1 DKNLLLT
8 YQERLLY
15 LLVDEF
21 QDTNSSQNQ
30 VVNLLA
36 SYWGDQANIFVVGDA
51 NQTIYRFSGA
61 ALENIISFTKTYP
74 QAKIIT
80 LNQNYRSTQTILDA
94 SHHII
99 QKNHFK
105 PEKLIKSLNIK
116 LISSYSKPGL
126 KISTVHLPQGTVES
140 YWIAN
145 QIKKLIKKSVKPEE
159 IAILYRH
166 NQDAHDLSSM
176 LAKLNISFNIEGGGN
191 ILKDPTINKLLT
203 LLRVI
208 NNYKDNLEDPDLFT
222 LLHYKFL
229 KFNPLDILKL
239 ARVASKK
246 RSNLIDTI
254 LSKDF
259 NQLGLENPDKFT
271 AFLANLTQWQQ
282 LNSQKTFI
290 EFFEI
295 IIKNSNFL
303 DWILTSKDAVE
314 KLNRLN
320 SLFSEIKKL
329 NAIDPQLNLSSF
341 LEALNLM
348 EINHLKII
356 ETDLDIQTNSIT
368 LSTAHKAKGKEWQYV
383 FIYQAVDGKWG
394 NNRVRQLIKLPSG
407 ILKNQNLEKKEKNE
421 DERRLFYVCL
431 TRAKTKLYISYADRY
446 TLGSYTKETFPSMFQ
461 AELPKGALK
470 SIDVKSLKSKK
481 ILTKLLSVPPAKD
494 LNQKEQQFLKNLIK
508 DFKFSPTAL
517 NTYLT
522 CPYKFK
528 LNNLLKVPRAKISYL
543 SFGSAIHKA
552 LEMFYRKFIK
562 DEKYP
567 TKEYLLTQ
575 FKFALD
581 KEVLVP
587 QDYQARLKQGRKML
601 SAYFDYYQDDFVKP
615 LFTEKFFGS
624 GWSKAYLEDIPL
636 SGKID
641 RIDWVSQKEKTV
653 KVIDYKTGKP
663 KSRNDILGKTK
674 YSEGDYYRQLVFYKL
689 LSELN
694 KNFQP
699 KVVEAELDFIEVN
712 PSGKFKKETF
722 KISDTD
728 INDLKKTIKKAMK
741 EIRSLNFS
749 KTNKLSHCDRCEYL
763 PHCYPNG
770 LPKNI

>member
-1 DKNLLLT
+1 MKLNLAQKLAADTIEGPVMVVAGPGTGKTEIIAQRIANILKTTDTPPDAILALTFTEVGAKAMRQRLLKTIGETAYYVNISTFHAFCSGVMQEFPDKFIISSELEPLSELEQVEIFHQILSQSSFKIIKPVNQPFYYTSDLIRSVQNLKREGITQKEFSSILKQEESSKDLDKNQELLKVYIDYQKIIKERGRYDFEDMINLVVDAFKKDKNLLLT

-61 ALENIISFTKTYP
+61 ALENILSFTKTYP
-74 QAKIIT
+74 RAKIIT

-271 AFLANLTQWQQ
+271 AFLANLTQW
-282 LNSQKTFI
+282 NS
-290 EFFEI
+290 
-295 IIKNSNFL
+295 
-303 DWILTSKDAVE
+303 
-314 KLNRLN
+314 
-320 SLFSEIKKL
+320 
-329 NAIDPQLNLSSF
+329 
-341 LEALNLM
+341 
-348 EINHLKII
+348 
-356 ETDLDIQTNSIT
+356 
-368 LSTAHKAKGKEWQYV
+368 
-383 FIYQAVDGKWG
+383 
-394 NNRVRQLIKLPSG
+394 
-407 ILKNQNLEKKEKNE
+407 
-421 DERRLFYVCL
+421 
-431 TRAKTKLYISYADRY
+431 
-446 TLGSYTKETFPSMFQ
+446 
-461 AELPKGALK
+461 
-470 SIDVKSLKSKK
+470 
-481 ILTKLLSVPPAKD
+481 
-494 LNQKEQQFLKNLIK
+494 
-508 DFKFSPTAL
+508 
-517 NTYLT
+517 
-522 CPYKFK
+522 
-528 LNNLLKVPRAKISYL
+528 
-543 SFGSAIHKA
+543 
-552 LEMFYRKFIK
+552 
-562 DEKYP
+562 
-567 TKEYLLTQ
+567 
-575 FKFALD
+575 
-581 KEVLVP
+581 
-587 QDYQARLKQGRKML
+587 
-601 SAYFDYYQDDFVKP
+601 
-615 LFTEKFFGS
+615 
-624 GWSKAYLEDIPL
+624 
-636 SGKID
+636 
-641 RIDWVSQKEKTV
+641 
-653 KVIDYKTGKP
+653 
-663 KSRNDILGKTK
+663 
-674 YSEGDYYRQLVFYKL
+674 
-689 LSELN
+689 
-694 KNFQP
+694 
-699 KVVEAELDFIEVN
+699 
-712 PSGKFKKETF
+712 
-722 KISDTD
+722 
-728 INDLKKTIKKAMK
+728 
-741 EIRSLNFS
+741 
-749 KTNKLSHCDRCEYL
+749 
-763 PHCYPNG
+763 
-770 LPKNI
+770 